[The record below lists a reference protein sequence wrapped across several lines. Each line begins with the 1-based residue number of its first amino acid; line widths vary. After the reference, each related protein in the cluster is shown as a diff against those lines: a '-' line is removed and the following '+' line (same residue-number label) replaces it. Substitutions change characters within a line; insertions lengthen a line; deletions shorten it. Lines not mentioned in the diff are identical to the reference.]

1 MGGNPLRGVKP
12 TSNSPLNMQT
22 ESRTSRQH
30 NLNQTL
36 NVVRACQSYHC
47 SVAKDIEEGI
57 AECAVDD
64 SLVGSTSS
72 CEQTSTSGSSTKRH
86 DVAGASTTTEET
98 STPHSTVTHDP
109 TNINTA
115 LLGVVLCEVVHTG
128 DVRLARE
135 LCSAITPE
143 QLVAARDY
151 DRLSLIHVAAARADD
166 DMVQV

>member
-1 MGGNPLRGVKP
+1 M
-12 TSNSPLNMQT
+12 
-22 ESRTSRQH
+22 
-30 NLNQTL
+30 
-36 NVVRACQSYHC
+36 NVVHACQSHHR

-64 SLVGSTSS
+64 SLVSSTSS
-72 CEQTSTSGSSTKRH
+72 CEQTSTPGSLTKRH
-86 DVAGASTTTEET
+86 DVAVASTTTKET
-98 STPHSTVTHDP
+98 STPHSAATHDP
-109 TNINTA
+109 TNVNTA